1 MKRDRFGEYIDILE
15 FSDLFPFS
23 LWANCIFPL
32 LRIFCSILGSSKDD
46 VLILEEHNE
55 NVYLNIRNTKDF
67 QFVTV
72 NIFSNTF
79 SKVLL
84 NSAFTILIS
93 FFFFL

>member
-1 MKRDRFGEYIDILE
+1 M
-15 FSDLFPFS
+15 
-23 LWANCIFPL
+23 
-32 LRIFCSILGSSKDD
+32 LGSSKDD
-46 VLILEEHNE
+46 VLILEEHDE

-93 FFFFL
+93 FFFFVSHHSNWSFLW